1 MWVWFSML
9 ISIIV
14 VRFLIPDA
22 MGKKKK
28 NLIFLGISYLII
40 VFFVG
45 SRSPH
50 LSGSVDLFNYYE
62 VYGDA
67 MNNPLSVLKD
77 RYSMEN
83 GYLVFN
89 KILAAIV
96 PWNFFIV
103 YFEAAFC
110 TAVMFWYIYRNADSV
125 FLAVM
130 TYICFGPWQFFL
142 TGFRQSF
149 AICFCLIAFE
159 LIKKHK
165 TKSDLIALGLIFL
178 ATTFHVTAWVFLSV
192 YIIRRIKIS
201 KNVLIYCGLLLL
213 FMFTSLDNLLGFG
226 NNLVGREYT
235 DTYRG
240 NVFAG
245 LIPII
250 AFVGTLILSY
260 LISTWDKSYI
270 EEKQFEL
277 MMLVIGLCLYIV
289 RYKLLIIE
297 RISFYFTPV
306 ISVALTNSVARQ
318 RTKKVSNIVYA
329 VCVALCISLFLYRC
343 FTQLNVYYYYWYYLE
358 RLRVFW

>member
-1 MWVWFSML
+1 MLVWFSML

-14 VRFLIPDA
+14 LRFLIPDGI
-22 MGKKKK
+22 GKKKK
-28 NLIFLGISYLII
+28 NLIFLGISYIII

-50 LSGSVDLFNYYE
+50 LSGSIDLYNYYE
-62 VYGDA
+62 VYGNA
-67 MNNPLSVLKD
+67 MNFPLSFLK
-77 RYSMEN
+77 EN
-83 GYLVFN
+83 YAMDEGYLVFN

-110 TAVMFWYIYRNADSV
+110 TGVLFWYIYRNADSV

-130 TYICFGPWQFFL
+130 VYICFGPWQFFL

-149 AICFCLIAFE
+149 AICLCIIAFE

-165 TKSDLIALGLIFL
+165 AITDLVALGIILL
-178 ATTFHVTAWVFLSV
+178 ATALHVTAWIFMSVF
-192 YIIRRIKIS
+192 IIRRIKIS
-201 KNVLIYCGLLLL
+201 KNLVIYCALFLL
-213 FMFTSLDNLLGFG
+213 FMFSALDNLLGFG

-250 AFVGTLILSY
+250 AFAGTLILSY

-277 MMLVIGLCLYIV
+277 MMLIIGLCVYVV
-289 RYKLLIIE
+289 RYKLPIME
-297 RISFYFTPV
+297 RISYYFTFV
-306 ISVALTNSVARQ
+306 VSVALTNSVTRQ

-329 VCVALCISLFLYRC
+329 VCVALCVGLFLYRC
-343 FTQLNVYYYYWYYLE
+343 FAQLNTYYYYWDYLE
-358 RLRVFW
+358 RMRVFW